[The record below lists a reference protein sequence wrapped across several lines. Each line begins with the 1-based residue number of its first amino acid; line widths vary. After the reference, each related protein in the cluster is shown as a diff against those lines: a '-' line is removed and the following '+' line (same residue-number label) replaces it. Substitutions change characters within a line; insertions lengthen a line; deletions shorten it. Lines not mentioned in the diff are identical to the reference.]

1 MKKQNEMNNK
11 SRNKL
16 IGLGAGIM
24 IGAMALTGCGDSEP
38 TNDIKELPTPTP
50 IEEEYT
56 DHATIDDIEE
66 AVSDFNDESVE
77 AEEAEF
83 ENDGEA
89 MLDDFI
95 KENGLEAYRDQI
107 FKAYG
112 GQVKMIT
119 HGAPDG
125 ATELIPEGFSFD
137 FYGKVECTFYV
148 HYHDIDHIS
157 NSMTQRLGTIDP
169 DTGEWRFRDQ

>member
-16 IGLGAGIM
+16 IGLSAGI
-24 IGAMALTGCGDSEP
+24 ILLGTMAFTGCSESEP

-107 FKAYG
+107 FQAYD
-112 GQVKMIT
+112 GQVEMIT
-119 HGAPDG
+119 HGSPDG
-125 ATELIPEGFSFD
+125 ARNSFLKDFLLIFMEKLNVLFM
-137 FYGKVECTFYV
+137 CT
-148 HYHDIDHIS
+148 IIILIMS
-157 NSMTQRLGTIDP
+157 QP
-169 DTGEWRFRDQ
+169 P